1 MLKFGKQ
8 YVGKLSWAM
17 VVFSIT
23 LFSFPIVYADVGL
36 NLKHN
41 VDRNT
46 YVKGQQIIVNLE
58 HTRAAQNNIRYH
70 WQNYKGEKLT
80 QPKHLDSGIETI
92 IHAPVGPLPRYLGLV
107 FTPVSNAVALPGREP
122 GEAKE
127 FGFAVFPDVPPEK
140 GKADPK
146 HWMGMV
152 HADLEDPWLLG
163 WVKTV
168 TWKTTS
174 AKWWHSKMEKRRSAG
189 SVELP
194 IITGSEWK
202 SDDYKAIADD
212 QLKRLYKKVRDYLAA
227 DRATLY
233 WETGIEENLGGRFE
247 RPFYFKNLAAKS
259 DVIRTAANEVNPDIK
274 LIFQVANMH
283 YEDVGSFMRSDASK
297 NYDVLALH
305 PYKWPNFPPP
315 EKWLK
320 NFLSEASAQM
330 KASGRE
336 LPIWVTEIGAPHRGN
351 CPTCF
356 FGYPKD
362 NNSVPGLSNQE
373 MISYMIKF
381 HVIAAQYGVKKV
393 FWYNYKDRGS
403 EREFAEDHFGLID
416 YWGYPKPA
424 YLAYINLNQ
433 SLVDKVFTNVLRK
446 NDIWAYEFDGD
457 IEKVTVAW
465 SFPAPLTKVTLEELG
480 ISALSDA
487 DIRVTNALGDPLKL
501 EQNQVV
507 LGQEPIFIHTSLIR
521 SE

>member
-1 MLKFGKQ
+1 
-8 YVGKLSWAM
+8 
-17 VVFSIT
+17 
-23 LFSFPIVYADVGL
+23 
-36 NLKHN
+36 
-41 VDRNT
+41 
-46 YVKGQQIIVNLE
+46 
-58 HTRAAQNNIRYH
+58 
-70 WQNYKGEKLT
+70 
-80 QPKHLDSGIETI
+80 
-92 IHAPVGPLPRYLGLV
+92 
-107 FTPVSNAVALPGREP
+107 
-122 GEAKE
+122 
-127 FGFAVFPDVPPEK
+127 
-140 GKADPK
+140 
-146 HWMGMV
+146 MV

-174 AKWWHSKMEKRRSAG
+174 AKWWYSKMEKRRSAG

-212 QLKRLYKKVRDYLAA
+212 QLKRLAKKVRDYLAA

-247 RPFYFKNLAAKS
+247 RPFYLKNLAAKS
-259 DVIRTAANEVNPDIK
+259 DVIRAAANEVNPDIK
-274 LIFQVANMH
+274 LIFQIANMH

-315 EKWLK
+315 EEWLK
-320 NFLSEASAQM
+320 NFLSKARAQM
-330 KASGRE
+330 KDSGRE

-351 CPTCF
+351 CPSCF

-373 MISYMIKF
+373 MISYIIKF
-381 HVIAAQYGVKKV
+381 HVMAVQYGVEKV

-433 SLVDKVFTNVLRK
+433 SLVDKVFTNAVRK

-465 SFPAPLTKVTLEELG
+465 SFPAPLTKG
-480 ISALSDA
+480 DSG
-487 DIRVTNALGDPLKL
+487 RVGY
-501 EQNQVV
+501 
-507 LGQEPIFIHTSLIR
+507 
-521 SE
+521 